1 MRCGCGYC
9 ADLGDTPLF
18 AKLPACIESI
28 IAAKLNGM
36 KVLADIFPDG
46 AIMRLMLLYSTST
59 STSTVTEPV
68 GRVDYVAANEYLYAV
83 E

>member
-9 ADLGDTPLF
+9 ADLGDSPLF

-59 STSTVTEPV
+59 VTEPV